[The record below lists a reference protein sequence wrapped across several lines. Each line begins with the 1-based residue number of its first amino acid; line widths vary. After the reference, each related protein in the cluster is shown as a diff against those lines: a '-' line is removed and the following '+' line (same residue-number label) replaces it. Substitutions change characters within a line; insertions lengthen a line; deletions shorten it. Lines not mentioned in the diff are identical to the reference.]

1 MSRNEVRTPFAQAW
15 TALRKRLLGKSDPT
29 YLAQLAGADQ
39 YWEEAMAAEYGWPSQ
54 KPTSEPDHPH
64 LDVVDE
70 ASEESFPASDAPAWT
85 PISTLGPPHRRNKS
99 SA

>member
-1 MSRNEVRTPFAQAW
+1 MARNQRGSLFAQAW
-15 TALRKRLLGKSDPT
+15 TALRKSLLGKSDPT
-29 YLAQLAGADQ
+29 YLVQLAGPDQ
-39 YWEEAMAAEYGWPSQ
+39 YWEEAIAAEYGWPRQ
-54 KPTSEPDHPH
+54 KSTSEPDYPH

-99 SA
+99 GA